1 MGYMHLFF
9 AIIGEIFG
17 TSLLKLSEGFSKLV
31 PTIGSLVCF
40 SLAFYFLSLSL
51 KSIQLNT
58 AYAMW
63 SGIGIVITT
72 VISVLLWKE
81 NINFASFA
89 GIGLILIGVVV
100 LNLYGPSH

>member
-1 MGYMHLFF
+1 
-9 AIIGEIFG
+9 
-17 TSLLKLSEGFSKLV
+17 
-31 PTIGSLVCF
+31 
-40 SLAFYFLSLSL
+40 
-51 KSIQLNT
+51 
-58 AYAMW
+58 MW